1 MRGETMKKKYKD
13 KIVVRDVYDFHEV
26 VAMLPFGA
34 EYIYDVRVENYG
46 YVHDVGVIITLTK
59 KVGVDASGWD
69 TLRADFD
76 ECVKFAKWAWRTA
89 AEYGYH

>member
-1 MRGETMKKKYKD
+1 MRGEGMKYEN
-13 KIVVRDVYDFHEV
+13 KIIIRDVYDFQTV
-26 VAMLPFGA
+26 VGMFPFGA
-34 EYIYDVRVENYG
+34 EYVYDVNVENYG
-46 YVHDVGVIITLTK
+46 YVHDVGVVVTLTK